1 MTENPEQHDAEGR
14 GTDSADG
21 SQNEPQS
28 PAGIDWRIV
37 LIVGLAA
44 LLLIAAYINKKYFSK
59 EKAAE
64 VNLEATTQQTGG
76 KPGSNGEDS
85 RPKRKL
91 TPNESLA
98 RMIVGQQAVTM
109 QELFVMGKKLCIMG
123 DPATQVRNPKN
134 PRQVIDIR
142 PGRLFDISKMYRG
155 ISPRQ
160 FQRRRGPGGRGLLY
174 ADNLVPLGAD
184 PNVKMV
190 FKSAEAVTQDLLKD
204 DERVVGIVLNGEARA
219 YPVKM
224 LLFHDV
230 ANDTVGGKAVAVS
243 YSVFGDAAT
252 AMLRTVKGGPEK
264 PLVFG
269 TTGLMLQITNVL
281 YDLAT
286 ESFWWTVPRVCVAGE
301 LAGKFLEPVRTYVT
315 KWANWKKLH
324 PKTTV
329 LVGTDPGY
337 KIDYSRSEMVIPQNY
352 LTGGMMLYPV
362 YGFNFD
368 TTPMRMKA
376 TVFGVLSADGQA
388 RKAYALR
395 LLKQL
400 GEGETSFKDKLGKK
414 EISLRYDKESEILSV
429 ADAAGKALLVER
441 MFWGAWFGAH
451 PRTEVWQREKLRADL
466 VEANKKAMRAQVE
479 PAGADRSKGELPAAP
494 GPAVESGK

>member
-1 MTENPEQHDAEGR
+1 MTENPEQQDAVERGPDSEEG
-14 GTDSADG
+14 A
-21 SQNEPQS
+21 EKEAQS

-44 LLLIAAYINKKYFSK
+44 LLLIAAYINKNYFSK
-59 EKAAE
+59 EKASPPTREAAAQQPGGSTGTPAE
-64 VNLEATTQQTGG
+64 
-76 KPGSNGEDS
+76 GSQ
-85 RPKRKL
+85 PKRKL
-91 TPNESLA
+91 TPNEALA
-98 RMIVGQQAVTM
+98 RMIAAQQAVTM
-109 QELFVMGKKLCIMG
+109 QELFLVGKKLCILG
-123 DPATQVRNPKN
+123 DPATPVRNPKN

-155 ISPRQ
+155 ISPGQ

-174 ADNLVPLGAD
+174 ADNLAPLGAD
-184 PNVKMV
+184 PKVKLV

-269 TTGLMLQITNVL
+269 TTGLMLQLTNVL
-281 YDLAT
+281 YDVAT

-301 LAGKFLEPVRTYVT
+301 LSGKQLAPVRTYVT
-315 KWANWKKLH
+315 RWANWKKLH

-329 LVGTDPGY
+329 LVGTDPSY
-337 KIDYSRSEMVIPQNY
+337 KIDYSRSEMVVPPNY

-376 TVFGVLSADGQA
+376 TVFGVASADGKA
-388 RKAYALR
+388 RKAYAER

-400 GEGETSFKDKLGKK
+400 AEGQTSFKDTLGKE
-414 EISLRYDKESEILSV
+414 EISLKYDKEAEILSAV
-429 ADAAGKALLVER
+429 DSAGKALQVER
-441 MFWGAWFGAH
+441 MFWGAWFGVY

-466 VEANKKAMRAQVE
+466 AEANKKVLQAQE
-479 PAGADRSKGELPAAP
+479 RPAGATLSKETLPAAP
-494 GPAVESGK
+494 GPAGGGGK